1 MTLTWLTDPDIWLSL
16 LTLTL
21 LEIVLGVDNLIFLS
35 LISAKLPARQ
45 RPKVRRLGLGAA
57 LVMRVLLL
65 CTLVHLARMVEPVLS
80 LGAHFSFSWRDL
92 ILLGGGLFL
101 MYKAVREI
109 HHDVDALE
117 GDSSPS
123 ARPGFWAAVAQIML
137 LDLVFSID
145 SIITAVGLANDLPVM
160 IAAIV
165 IAMAVM
171 LWAAKWVSD
180 FIEQNPTIKMLVLAF
195 LLLVGLTLV
204 ADGMHFHI
212 PRGYLYFAIAFSM
225 GVEGLNILTR
235 KKRGRKKA

>member
-1 MTLTWLTDPDIWLSL
+1 MTMTWLTDPDIWLSL
-16 LTLTL
+16 LTLTV

-35 LISAKLPARQ
+35 LISAKLPAKQ
-45 RPKVRRLGLGAA
+45 RPKVRRLGLAAA

-101 MYKAVREI
+101 MYKSVREI

-117 GDSSPS
+117 GDNFPS
-123 ARPGFWAAVAQIML
+123 ARPSFWAAVTQIML

-160 IAAIV
+160 IAASCG
-165 IAMAVM
+165 IAA
-171 LWAAKWVSD
+171 LIGASLIARAAS
-180 FIEQNPTIKMLVLAF
+180 ITIRCSLSF
-195 LLLVGLTLV
+195 RNV
-204 ADGMHFHI
+204 ATSGRPM
-212 PRGYLYFAIAFSM
+212 RRIARS
-225 GVEGLNILTR
+225 
-235 KKRGRKKA
+235 A